1 MPDDAPIFLT
11 ELGTP
16 FSYEAWYYHWS
27 KAIEECEIKL
37 NPHKT
42 RHWFVTTRLR
52 EIYNTSKTEAEIK
65 QRTNELI
72 KYIKWKNADTIKV
85 YEHYF
90 DEEKHREAH
99 DQMLENMAELEK
111 EYIEQ
116 KKNKRKKKPTLTV
129 VESIKDVEIDPE
141 IQEFLD
147 GLE

>member
-1 MPDDAPIFLT
+1 M
-11 ELGTP
+11 
-16 FSYEAWYYHWS
+16 
-27 KAIEECEIKL
+27 
-37 NPHKT
+37 
-42 RHWFVTTRLR
+42 R

-99 DQMLENMAELEK
+99 DQMLENMEELEK

-116 KKNKRKKKPTLTV
+116 KK
-129 VESIKDVEIDPE
+129 
-141 IQEFLD
+141 Q
-147 GLE
+147 